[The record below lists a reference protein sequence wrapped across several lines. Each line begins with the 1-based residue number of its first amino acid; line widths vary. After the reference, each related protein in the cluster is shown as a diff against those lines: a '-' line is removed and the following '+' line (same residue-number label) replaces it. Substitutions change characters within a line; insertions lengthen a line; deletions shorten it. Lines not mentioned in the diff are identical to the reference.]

1 MVWHIDFIL
10 TAPQVLGPGPRP
22 DQRVGSLSTQKD
34 PLACGIGVRVP
45 APLHICYG
53 LLLQGAQADHVHLQ
67 FKARSNLSQLHTAVA
82 GLPIY
87 MVPEGDIVILV
98 CEGDDPVAVIFGHRE
113 QVTEYVG
120 DPLA

>member
-1 MVWHIDFIL
+1 LCTLGGGDGHIATYAASTPPPPEGQGSPKL
-10 TAPQVLGPGPRP
+10 T
-22 DQRVGSLSTQKD
+22 
-34 PLACGIGVRVP
+34 
-45 APLHICYG
+45 
-53 LLLQGAQADHVHLQ
+53 LQ
-67 FKARSNLSQLHTAVA
+67 FKARSDLGQLHTAVA

-98 CEGDDPVAVIFGHRE
+98 REGDDPVAVIFGHRE